1 MSSLEQACSV
11 IMLLC
16 GTGAVLLFW
25 AALALERQRR
35 QLAALQSWSIKTA
48 YRAQAY
54 RWECEALR
62 LRLVLMALVL
72 GNESAGWGVVI

>member
-1 MSSLEQACSV
+1 MSSLEQTCSV

-16 GTGAVLLFW
+16 GMGAVLLFW
-25 AALALERQRR
+25 AALAIERQRR
-35 QLAALQSWSIKTA
+35 QLAALQSYSVKTA

-62 LRLVLMALVL
+62 LRLALVALML
-72 GNESAGWGVVI
+72 GNEPAGWGVVI